1 MSLGVRD
8 KGPFEKLFNAMPF
21 ATINFLIE
29 TADSI
34 WRSVCFHIFLF
45 LNSNK
50 SRGARRKKEKKKTS
64 PVFGTQSVLFK
75 ESSAFNL
82 FLPL

>member
-21 ATINFLIE
+21 VTIYFLIE

-45 LNSNK
+45 LNSNQ
-50 SRGARRKKEKKKTS
+50 SRGARRKEKKKNKS
-64 PVFGTQSVLFK
+64 SVRYTK
-75 ESSAFNL
+75 CIV
-82 FLPL
+82 